1 MSFPRKHLISFE
13 ELAQTGPSGPLRFH
27 ESAMNQTH
35 RRPLPKICIALG
47 LPDVPRLLEQAR
59 REAEAGENFLEFRLD
74 YLKDPAQ
81 GTLAIGQFL
90 ESYPNCTILATCRRH
105 QNHGK
110 FNGSIEEQLKILEL
124 AIQHG
129 ARAVDIE
136 IESAELVPARCAVL
150 RTHAQLVVSW
160 HHFETT
166 PPLDP
171 VLKRMQKVPADVYKL
186 VSTARKPTDTGRI
199 LAASRLSPKIPLV
212 TLAMGE
218 LGFPSRVLSTGLG
231 AVYTYAAPGHVQG
244 TAAGQVNARQLRSL
258 YRIDKIT
265 KSAKIFGVIADPVRQ
280 SVSPHVHN
288 RAFQCRRIDAVYVP
302 LLVNANQ
309 LRDFFQLA
317 TDLPMAGFS
326 VTIPH
331 KRRIMRYLDQ
341 VEPLAKRIGA
351 VNTVWRKA
359 GKWRGANT
367 DAEAI
372 SGPLAKLTRLPKAT
386 ALIIGNGGAA
396 RSAACALSDAGV
408 KVAITGRNADRVRAL
423 SRLVSGEPMSHEQTL
438 LRHFDIVINATP
450 VGMWPNVNDCYFE
463 DKIPGEIV
471 FDLVYNPLETML
483 IRRAR
488 EQGKQVVPGLKMFIE
503 QAVRQF
509 EIWTGET
516 APRAAMEAA
525 ALDALETKYS
535 EQQKL

>member
-1 MSFPRKHLISFE
+1 MT
-13 ELAQTGPSGPLRFH
+13 Q
-27 ESAMNQTH
+27 
-35 RRPLPKICIALG
+35 RRALPKICIALG

-74 YLKDPAQ
+74 YLRDPAVGARAIADFLQ
-81 GTLAIGQFL
+81 GH
-90 ESYPNCTILATCRRH
+90 PNCTVLATCRRH

-110 FNGSIEEQLKILEL
+110 FNGSIEEQLRILDL
-124 AIQHG
+124 AVEHG
-129 ARAVDIE
+129 ARAMDIE
-136 IESAELVPARCAVL
+136 IETAEVVPDRCAAL
-150 RTHAQLVVSW
+150 RTRAQLVVSW

-171 VLKRMQKVPADVYKL
+171 VLKRMQKVPADVYKI
-186 VSTARKPTDTGRI
+186 VSTARKPSDTGRI

-218 LGFPSRVLSTGLG
+218 LGFPSRVLSTGFG
-231 AVYTYAAPGHVQG
+231 AVYTYAAPAHVQG
-244 TAAGQVNARQLRSL
+244 TASGQVNARQLRSL
-258 YRIDKIT
+258 YRIDKFT
-265 KSAKIFGVIADPVRQ
+265 KAAKIFAVIADPVRQ

-288 RAFQCRRIDAVYVP
+288 RAFQSRRIDAVYVP
-302 LLVNANQ
+302 LLVSANQ
-309 LRDFFQLA
+309 LRDFFQFA
-317 TDLPMAGFS
+317 KDLPISGFS

-341 VEPLAKRIGA
+341 IDPLARRIGA

-367 DAEAI
+367 DAQAI
-372 SGPLAKLTRLPKAT
+372 SGPLSKLIKLPKST
-386 ALIIGNGGAA
+386 VLIIGNGGAA
-396 RSAACALSDAGV
+396 RSAACALADAGA
-408 KVAITGRNADRVRAL
+408 KVALTGRNADRVRAL
-423 SRLVSGEPMSHEQTL
+423 ARLVGGEPMSHDQL
-438 LRHFDIVINATP
+438 LARHFDVVINATP
-450 VGMWPNVNDCYFE
+450 VGMWPNIEDCYFAGR
-463 DKIPGEIV
+463 IPGEIV
-471 FDLVYNPLETML
+471 FDLVYNPLETAL

-516 APRAAMEAA
+516 APRSAMETA

-535 EQQKL
+535 EQQRV

>member
-1 MSFPRKHLISFE
+1 M
-13 ELAQTGPSGPLRFH
+13 T
-27 ESAMNQTH
+27 QTH
-35 RRPLPKICIALG
+35 RRALPRICIALG

-74 YLKDPAQ
+74 YLRDPIQ
-81 GTLAIGQFL
+81 GVQAIEQFL
-90 ESYPNCTILATCRRH
+90 ECYPNCTILATCRRH

-110 FNGSIEEQLKILEL
+110 FNGSIEEQLRILDL
-124 AIQHG
+124 AIQRG
-129 ARAVDIE
+129 ARAIDVE
-136 IESAELVPARCAVL
+136 IESAEVAPERCAQL
-150 RTHAQLVVSW
+150 RTSAQLIVSW

-166 PPLDP
+166 PPLEP
-171 VLKRMQKVPADVYKL
+171 ILKRMQRVPADVYKL

-231 AVYTYAAPGHVQG
+231 AVYTYAAPAHVQG

-258 YRIDKIT
+258 YRIDKLS

-288 RAFQCRRIDAVYVP
+288 RAFQSRRIDAVYVP
-302 LLVNANQ
+302 LLVTANQ
-309 LRDFFQLA
+309 LRDFFQFA
-317 TDLPMAGFS
+317 SDLPLSGFS

-341 VEPLAKRIGA
+341 VDPLAKRIGA

-372 SGPLAKLTRLPKAT
+372 SGPLSKLIKLPKST

-396 RSAACALSDAGV
+396 RSAACALADAGV

-423 SRLVSGEPMSHEQTL
+423 ARLVAGEPMSQEQTL
-438 LRHFDIVINATP
+438 ARHFDVIVHATP
-450 VGMWPNVNDCYFE
+450 LGMWPNVNDCYFGNG
-463 DKIPGEIV
+463 IPGEIV
-471 FDLVYNPLETML
+471 FDLVYNPLETTL

-525 ALDALETKYS
+525 ALDALETRYS
-535 EQQKL
+535 EQKA